1 MVDKDEN
8 KNLFEKIGDA
18 FSSRDEKEAL
28 EKAQKELAEAKKIA
42 ADAIA
47 AKKNAEEEQKRVA
60 VLEANLRRVQEAE
73 KRKAATEARRAQ
85 FEARKKEMAEKKK
98 TEIIAEKTE
107 IIAEHTVKAD
117 ETLSHIALKYY
128 KHATEPYWRH
138 IYEANKD
145 VIGDNPNIIRPGMV
159 LKITV
164 LPKELKK

>member
-98 TEIIAEKTE
+98 TEIIAE
-107 IIAEHTVKAD
+107 HTVKAD

-145 VIGDNPNIIRPGMV
+145 VIGDNPNIIRPGIV

>member
-47 AKKNAEEEQKRVA
+47 AKKSAEEEQKRVA
-60 VLEANLRRVQEAE
+60 VLEANLRRVQEAK

-85 FEARKKEMAEKKK
+85 FAARKKEMAEKK
-98 TEIIAEKTE
+98 KTE

-138 IYEANKD
+138 IYEANKA